1 MSPDVFE
8 VYQVTTTQVV
18 LEVKGLDKSFYA
30 THAADNVHFKVNAGE
45 IVALLGE
52 NGAGKST
59 VIKMLAGVYVPDSG
73 EVFIDG
79 NRIHLDG
86 KNPEIAFVHQTLGLI
101 EWMTVAE
108 NIAQII
114 GYPRKLG
121 LISPK
126 AMNRQ
131 AAEVLSIVAGG
142 IDPEARIFTL
152 SRTDRSLLAIARAL
166 IQKPKVL
173 VLDEPTASLTA
184 QDVARLFEVLHEL
197 KKVGVGII
205 YVSHRLDEVYEIA
218 DRTVIMRNGKVV
230 ADREVSD
237 LPKSELV
244 NLIVGKEVLET
255 DFVAPGKDI
264 QISLT
269 GFGTENAGPL
279 TLDIYKGEVLALCG
293 LRGAGQDEIG
303 RAIAGVVEST
313 CGTISTTDGV
323 LNYRK
328 VAQAVKLKIGFSTSN
343 RETEAIAP
351 GMSVKENLFMNPFLW
366 GRRIFSGIQSKN
378 ERAMAYPHLDKFGV
392 RPRDPDLSL
401 DTFSGGNQQKVILA
415 RWFGLSFKLMV
426 LEEPTMG
433 VDIGAKAD
441 IYGLFRDVTQAG
453 TSLVIVSTDMEEVV
467 RVANRA
473 VVFLQGVPIKV
484 LEKSEITFSNLISL
498 ASNLDST
505 ATSGGN
511 RK

>member
-1 MSPDVFE
+1 MNHS
-8 VYQVTTTQVV
+8 QAV
-18 LEVKGLDKSFYA
+18 LQIKGLDKSFYA
-30 THAADNVHFKVNAGE
+30 THAANDVHFDVNAGE

-59 VIKMLAGVYVPDSG
+59 VIKMLAGVYIPDSG
-73 EVFIDG
+73 EVLVEG
-79 NRIHLDG
+79 NKIQLDG
-86 KNPEIAFVHQTLGLI
+86 KNNEIAFVHQTLGLI

-114 GYPRKLG
+114 GYPKRFG

-126 AMNRQ
+126 AMNQQ
-131 AAEVLSIVAGG
+131 AREVLKIVAGG

-166 IQKPKVL
+166 IQKPKIL
-173 VLDEPTASLTA
+173 VLDEPTASLPA
-184 QDVARLFEVLHEL
+184 HDVVRLFEVLRDL
-197 KKVGVGII
+197 KKSGVGII

-218 DRTVIMRNGKVV
+218 DRTVIMRNGLVV
-230 ADREVSD
+230 ADREVAS

-244 NLIVGKEVLET
+244 SLIVGKEVLDTE
-255 DFVAPGKDI
+255 FGLPSKEV
-264 QISLT
+264 QVSLT
-269 GFGTENAGPL
+269 GFGTPAVGPL
-279 TLDIYKGEVLALCG
+279 TLDIYKGEVIAFCG

-303 RAIAGVVEST
+303 RAIAGVLEST
-313 CGTISTTDGV
+313 RGTISQNGAP
-323 LNYRK
+323 LHYKK
-328 VAQAVKLKIGFSTSN
+328 VHQAVRLSIGFSTSN

-351 GMSVKENLFMNPFLW
+351 GMSVKENLFLNPLLW
-366 GRRIFSGIQSKN
+366 GRRLFSGISLKN
-378 ERAMAYPHLDKFGV
+378 ERSQTFPHLDKFGV

-441 IYGLFRDVTQAG
+441 IYGLFRDVTDSG
-453 TSLVIVSTDMEEVV
+453 TSLIIVSTDMEEVV

-473 VVFLQGVPIKV
+473 VVFFQGQPVAV
-484 LEKSEITFSNLISL
+484 VEKADITFNNLISI
-498 ASNLDST
+498 ASNLAPSS
-505 ATSGGN
+505 ASGGT
-511 RK
+511 K

>member
-1 MSPDVFE
+1 MSNA
-8 VYQVTTTQVV
+8 QAV
-18 LEVKGLDKSFYA
+18 LQIKGLDKSFYA
-30 THAADNVHFKVNAGE
+30 THAANNVSFDVHPGE

-59 VIKMLAGVYVPDSG
+59 VIKMLAGVYTPDSG
-73 EVFIDG
+73 EVLIDG
-79 NRIHLDG
+79 NKISLDG

-114 GYPRKLG
+114 GYPRRFG

-126 AMNRQ
+126 AMNQQ
-131 AAEVLSIVAGG
+131 ARDVLGIVAGG

-173 VLDEPTASLTA
+173 VLDEPTASLPA
-184 QDVARLFEVLHEL
+184 DDVVRLFEVLREL
-197 KKVGVGII
+197 KKSGVGII
-205 YVSHRLDEVYEIA
+205 YVSHRLDEVYEISE
-218 DRTVIMRNGKVV
+218 RTVIMRNGAVV
-230 ADREVSD
+230 ADRAVAS

-244 NLIVGKEVLET
+244 SLIVGKEVLDTEFGAPSS
-255 DFVAPGKDI
+255 DLQVALRD
-264 QISLT
+264 
-269 GFGTENAGPL
+269 FGTYKAGPV
-279 TLDIYKGEVLALCG
+279 TLDIFKGEVIALCG

-303 RAIAGVVEST
+303 RAIAGV
-313 CGTISTTDGV
+313 IQSTTGSIATPEGE
-323 LNYRK
+323 LKYKK
-328 VAQAVKLKIGFSTSN
+328 VSQAVRKGIGFSTSN
-343 RETEAIAP
+343 RETEAICP
-351 GMSVKENLFMNPFLW
+351 GMTVKENLFLNPFLW
-366 GRRIFSGIQSKN
+366 GRRLYHPITLEN
-378 ERAMAYPHLDKFGV
+378 ERAQAFPHLDKFGV

-415 RWFGLSFKLMV
+415 RWFGLSYKIIV

-441 IYGLFRDVTQAG
+441 IYGLFREVTEAG
-453 TSLVIVSTDMEEVV
+453 TSLIIVSTDMEEVV

-473 VVFLQGVPIKV
+473 VVFFQGKPVKIV
-484 LEKSEITFSNLISL
+484 EKADINFNNLISI
-498 ASNLDST
+498 ASNLDPV
-505 ATSGGN
+505 ATSGGT
-511 RK
+511 K